1 MEKAGL
7 GARFEAAQ
15 ARRPLP
21 PSPAAPQLAGTLL
34 ERVSDK
40 VCGAL
45 GVECFVESAVL
56 FLDPSADGSKNFTTV
71 RS

>member
-21 PSPAAPQLAGTLL
+21 PSPGAPQFAGTLL

-45 GVECFVESAVL
+45 GVECFVEVL
-56 FLDPSADGSKNFTTV
+56 FLDPSADGSKNV
-71 RS
+71 SPSAKYS